1 MDRGRRRRG
10 RHGDFLVGSDM
21 SLKTPLGRV
30 LGLGSA
36 KEGTDHWWGQR
47 VSAVAM
53 LILGSWF
60 VYSLVGLESLTYL
73 DVIRFIGVPLNGVL
87 LSLLSIT
94 LAYHSYLGVQVVIE
108 DYVHAPGTKVVS
120 LLLSRFAHVF
130 VAIAAVYAILVIG
143 IGS

>member
-1 MDRGRRRRG
+1 
-10 RHGDFLVGSDM
+10 M

-36 KEGTDHWWGQR
+36 KEGTDHWWAQR
-47 VSAVAM
+47 VSAVA
-53 LILGSWF
+53 LILLGGWF
-60 VYSLVGLESLTYL
+60 VISLLRLESLTYL
-73 DVIRFIGVPLNGVL
+73 DVIRFVGVPLNAIL
-87 LSLLSIT
+87 LSLLSLT

-108 DYVHAPGTKVVS
+108 DYVHAPGAKVVS
-120 LLLSRFAHVF
+120 LLLSRFAHAL